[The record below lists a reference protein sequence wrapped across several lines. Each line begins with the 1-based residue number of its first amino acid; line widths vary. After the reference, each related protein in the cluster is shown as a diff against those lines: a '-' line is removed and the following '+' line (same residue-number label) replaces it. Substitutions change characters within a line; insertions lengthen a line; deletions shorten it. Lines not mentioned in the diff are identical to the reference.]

1 MISRRAVL
9 AGSLLAS
16 VSLGVRAD
24 ERDATLERAL
34 ADLERRY
41 GGRLGVAI
49 LDTASGRLIEHR
61 GDERFPLC
69 STFKFLA
76 AALILARVDR
86 DEESLTRRIVYQK
99 SDIVPYSPVTEKH
112 IGGEGMT
119 VGDICDAAVTLS
131 DNTAGNLL
139 LGSFGGPSGLT
150 AYMRSLGDSVTQLD
164 RTEPTL
170 NEAAPGDPRDTT
182 TPAAMV
188 DILRKT
194 VLGTALTAS
203 SREQLAAWLVG
214 SKTGDKRLRAGLP
227 KGWKVGDKTGSGGHN
242 ATNDIAVIWP
252 PDRAPII
259 VAAYYVEARASEE
272 QRNAVLAD
280 VGRTAAKV

>member
-9 AGSLLAS
+9 AGVALAGLS
-16 VSLGVRAD
+16 ISARAD
-24 ERDATLERAL
+24 DRDATLERAL
-34 ADLERRY
+34 ADLERRH

-49 LDTASGRLIEHR
+49 LDTANGRLIQHR

-76 AALILARVDR
+76 AALVLARVDR
-86 DEESLTRRIVYQK
+86 DAESLNRRIVYAQ

-112 IGGEGMT
+112 IGGDGMA

-139 LGSFGGPSGLT
+139 LDSFGGPAGLT
-150 AYMRSLGDSVTQLD
+150 AYMRSLGDSVTRLD

-188 DILRKT
+188 AILRKT
-194 VLGTALTAS
+194 VLGTALRPS
-203 SREQLAAWLVG
+203 SRDQLAAWLIAN
-214 SKTGDKRLRAGLP
+214 KTGDKRLRAGIP
-227 KGWKVGDKTGSGGHN
+227 RGWKVGDKTGSGGNN
-242 ATNDIAVIWP
+242 ATNDIAVAWP
-252 PDRAPII
+252 PNRAPILI
-259 VAAYYVEARASEE
+259 TAYYVEARATDD
-272 QRNAVLAD
+272 QRAAVLAD
-280 VGRTAAKV
+280 VGRIAAKI